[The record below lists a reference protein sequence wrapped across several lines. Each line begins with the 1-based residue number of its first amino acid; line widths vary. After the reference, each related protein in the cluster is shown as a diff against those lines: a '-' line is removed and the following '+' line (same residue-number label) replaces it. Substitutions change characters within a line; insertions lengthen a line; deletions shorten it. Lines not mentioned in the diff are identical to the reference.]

1 MVLMDV
7 SHYAEVGAV
16 REALGDLV
24 GPDTAKLRVIG
35 PRRAEI
41 ELTSKLSPGSLQDRL
56 VQMRFAGFELE
67 PVQVTVDRVELR
79 VARVPDAV
87 APEQLPGARDPG
99 P

>member
-1 MVLMDV
+1 
-7 SHYAEVGAV
+7 
-16 REALGDLV
+16 
-24 GPDTAKLRVIG
+24 
-35 PRRAEI
+35 
-41 ELTSKLSPGSLQDRL
+41 
-56 VQMRFAGFELE
+56 MRFAGFELE